1 MLISSQVCLSMSLCL
16 CICEIRHVCALFV
29 FDIAS
34 FSPPLQ
40 CPFPSRRSQ
49 HTDDSALLVVR
60 ALHKMILNNCVQILE
75 ISWCAFRNDLYTIK
89 HDGHRY

>member
-1 MLISSQVCLSMSLCL
+1 MRSYMLASSQLCLNMALCL
-16 CICEIRHVCALFV
+16 CICEICHVFAVC

-34 FSPPLQ
+34 FFPPLQ

-60 ALHKMILNNCVQILE
+60 ALHKMEFE
-75 ISWCAFRNDLYTIK
+75 IAVSRDWTIAIVFFIQK
-89 HDGHRY
+89 